1 MRTPAAQRGSTPQ
14 VAVVI
19 PFYEQQGQLDL
30 VLAAL
35 ERQDLAPAEVVVADD
50 GSAGAPH
57 VGDRPYPVRVVR
69 QEDQGFRASA
79 ARHLGAGATTAP
91 VLAFL
96 DADTVP
102 EPGYL
107 AALAAVVGDGPRG
120 TLAVGRRRHGDLGGW
135 TAHRLGEWFAGGAA
149 PEPLGDPA
157 WLADGYRATD
167 DLRRADDRSY
177 RYVISAC
184 LALPRELYCAAGGFD
199 PGFVGYGGEDW
210 DLAHRAWLAGADLR
224 HVPDAVAWHD
234 GPDLAGRA
242 DPDALRATKDAE
254 TLALAHVL
262 TDPLARG
269 RGLVWRYPHTVAV
282 VAGPADAGTVA
293 ACADSLLAGAD
304 AGVWFPDATPPA
316 ALTDPRVHA
325 GSPPP
330 DVLQRARL
338 QVRLPGASL
347 VDGGLPAL
355 AQPGDHAVPGLGVVQ
370 VRRSRDLARGDATWE
385 ATWDAAVPA
394 PTSVVIRPLVP
405 TATLEARWAGWA

>member
-1 MRTPAAQRGSTPQ
+1 MNTPAAQVGSAPGSTPG
-14 VAVVI
+14 VAVVV
-19 PFYEQQGQLDL
+19 PYYDQQHQLDL

-35 ERQDLAPAEVVVADD
+35 ERQHLAPAEVVVADD
-50 GSAGAPH
+50 GSPTPPVLGR
-57 VGDRPYPVRVVR
+57 RPWPVTSVR
-69 QEDQGFRASA
+69 QGDKGFRASA
-79 ARHLGAGATTAP
+79 ARGLGARATSAP

-107 AALAAVVGDGPRG
+107 AALARVVGDGPRG
-120 TLAVGRRRHGDLGGW
+120 TLAVGRRRHGDLAGW
-135 TAHRLGEWFAGGAA
+135 TPRRLGEWFAGGSGPA
-149 PEPLGDPA
+149 PLDDPA

-184 LALPRELYCAAGGFD
+184 MALPRELYCAAGGFD

-254 TLALAHVL
+254 TLALAQVL

-269 RGLVWRYPHTVAV
+269 RGLTWRYPHTVAV
-282 VAGPADAGTVA
+282 VVGPADAGTLV

-316 ALTDPRVHA
+316 ALTDPRVHT
-325 GSPPP
+325 GTPPP

-338 QVRLPGASL
+338 QVRLPAAAL

-355 AQPGDHAVPGLGVVQ
+355 AEPGDHAVPGLGTVR
-370 VRRSRDLARGDATWE
+370 VRRTRDLARGATS
-385 ATWDAAVPA
+385 WDAALPA
-394 PTSVVIRPLVP
+394 PTPVAVRPLDP
-405 TATLEARWAGWA
+405 PATLEARWAGWA